1 VQVCGRLVVVLDG
14 RRVEDDLPSRQGRI
28 LFTYL
33 VIRRH
38 SPTSRSQLL
47 DALWP
52 ETAGRAAES
61 SLKPLLSKLR
71 KVLGPALLAGREE
84 PRLHLPEGAY
94 VDIEAAGERLH
105 EAESAV
111 AMHDWQRAWAPAR
124 AALHTAGRGFLPGV
138 EAPWADEV
146 RRNLED
152 MRVRALECV
161 ASAGLGMGGPELA
174 SAERSARAL
183 IDTAPYRESGYL
195 YLMRA
200 LAAQDNVAEAV
211 RVHERLRKL
220 LSDELGTTPSA
231 SVRELYQDLV
241 SR

>member
-1 VQVCGRLVVVLDG
+1 M
-14 RRVEDDLPSRQGRI
+14 
-28 LFTYL
+28 
-33 VIRRH
+33 RRH

-52 ETAGRAAES
+52 GTAGRAAES

-71 KVLGPALLAGREE
+71 KVLGPDVLVAREG
-84 PRLHLPEGAY
+84 PRLHLPDGAY
-94 VDIEAAGERLH
+94 VDIEAASERLH

-111 AMHDWQRAWAPAR
+111 ALADWHRAWAPAR
-124 AALHTAGRGFLPGV
+124 AALHTASRGFLPDV
-138 EAPWADEV
+138 DAPWADGV
-146 RRNLED
+146 RRDLEA

-161 ASAGLGMGGPELA
+161 ASAGLGMGGAELA
-174 SAERSARAL
+174 STERSARAL

-200 LAAQDNVAEAV
+200 LAAQDNIAEAV

-231 SVRELYQDLV
+231 SVRELYDELV